1 MSSHNLIHSQE
12 KNYREFLNF
21 QFLFAAAVVGFASA
35 GFSFL
40 VDKAFMYC
48 HMVFNYGGYWMFL
61 FTPSIFVVTVFLLKK
76 FFPFSDGSGL
86 PQGYAI
92 DVFGEQEINQHY
104 SIRTAIGKAILTFM
118 SILGGASLGKEGP
131 TIQICSSIFA
141 QIKGIT
147 LEKKRLLIKL
157 AAGVGVAAAF
167 NTPLGGM
174 IFAIEEYVRK
184 ISAKS
189 ATMLVGGTLIAVVI
203 NNYFSGDLEYM
214 GSISLSL
221 LNHGFK
227 IGYLALFIGLICGLG
242 GALFTKII
250 VFISVNNTWFINRLR
265 KNHYLLNALV
275 FGLVVALIGYF
286 TNGLSFGNGANATKY
301 FLDTNTQA
309 PWYYGVSKFCGAV
322 SSVAAGVPGGY
333 FSTALS
339 IGAGIGDL
347 IHHFV
352 PSIPLVQFYL
362 LGMVG
367 FLASIT
373 QSPITATAMVVEMSN
388 TSEFAIPI
396 LITAFIASMIA
407 EFFGDSVY
415 HQQVLKYIPEEK
427 YYLTR

>member
-1 MSSHNLIHSQE
+1 MSNHSYKSSHE
-12 KNYREFLNF
+12 KNYHEFLNGK
-21 QFLFAAAVVGFASA
+21 FLFAAIIVGFASA

-40 VDKAFMYC
+40 VDKATLYC
-48 HMVFNYGGYWMFL
+48 HIIFNYGGYWMLL
-61 FTPSIFVVTVFLLKK
+61 FTPTIFVITVYLLKK
-76 FFPFSDGSGL
+76 FFPYSDGSGL

-92 DVFGEQEINQHY
+92 DVFNEEEIKQYY

-141 QIKGIT
+141 QIKDIS

-167 NTPLGGM
+167 NTPIGGM
-174 IFAIEEYVRK
+174 IFAIEEYVK
-184 ISAKS
+184 GISAKS
-189 ATMLVGGTLIAVVI
+189 ATLLVGGTLIAVLI
-203 NNYFSGDLEYM
+203 SNYFSGSLEYM
-214 GSISLSL
+214 GVIPLSRL
-221 LNHGFK
+221 SHGFN
-227 IGYLALFIGLICGLG
+227 IGYFALLIGAICGLS
-242 GALFTKII
+242 GALFTKLI
-250 VFISVNNTWFINRLR
+250 VFVSVNNVWFINRVR
-265 KNHYLLNALV
+265 KNHYLLNALI
-275 FGLVVALIGYF
+275 FGFIVALIGYL
-286 TNGLSFGNGANATKY
+286 TNGLSFGNGADATKY
-301 FLDTNTQA
+301 FLDNNIQA
-309 PWYYGVSKFCGAV
+309 PWYYGIGKFFGAI
-322 SSVAAGVPGGY
+322 SSVSAGVPGGY

-339 IGAGIGDL
+339 IGAGIGD
-347 IHHFV
+347 IVHHFI
-352 PSIPLVQFYL
+352 PNIPLVQFYL

-396 LITAFIASMIA
+396 LIAAFIASMIS

-427 YYLTR
+427 YHLTR

>member
-1 MSSHNLIHSQE
+1 MTDIQTQSKHE
-12 KNYREFLNF
+12 KNYREFLNGK
-21 QFLFAAAVVGFASA
+21 FLFAAAIVGLASA

-40 VDKAFMYC
+40 VDKAFIYC
-48 HMVFNYGGYWMFL
+48 HMIFNYGGYWMLL
-61 FTPSIFVVTVFLLKK
+61 FTPVIFVITVFLLKK
-76 FFPFSDGSGL
+76 FFPYSDGSGL

-92 DVFGEQEINQHY
+92 DVFSEEELKKYY

-141 QIKGIT
+141 QIKDVS

-157 AAGVGVAAAF
+157 ASGVGVAAAF
-167 NTPLGGM
+167 NTPIGGM

-184 ISAKS
+184 ISARS
-189 ATMLVGGTLIAVVI
+189 ATMLVGGTLIAVLI
-203 NNYFSGDLEYM
+203 SNYFSGGLEYM
-214 GSISLSL
+214 GTIPLSSLH
-221 LNHGFK
+221 HGFN
-227 IGYLALFIGLICGLG
+227 IGYIALLIGIICGLG

-250 VFISVNNTWFINRLR
+250 VFVSVNNTWFINRWR
-265 KNHYLLNALV
+265 KNHYLMNALI
-275 FGLVVALIGYF
+275 FGLIVAIIGYL
-286 TNGLSFGNGANATKY
+286 TTGLSFGNGAHATKY
-301 FLDTNTQA
+301 FLDNNIQA
-309 PWYYGVSKFCGAV
+309 PWYYGVGKFFGAV

-347 IHHFV
+347 VHHFL
-352 PSIPLVQFYL
+352 PNIPLIQFYL

-388 TSEFAIPI
+388 TSEFAMPI
-396 LITAFIASMIA
+396 LIAAFIASMIA
-407 EFFGDSVY
+407 EHFGDSVY
-415 HQQVLKYIPEEK
+415 HQQVLKYIPKEK
-427 YYLTR
+427 YHLTR